1 MRVQALEHLKNLR
14 VQTAVFL
21 VKFTL
26 KFKLFSP
33 HGRTWKK
40 YQITIGTY
48 GVLYN
53 CTIITQTVRMESTN
67 S

>member
-14 VQTAVFL
+14 VQAAVFL

-33 HGRTWKK
+33 HGRT
-40 YQITIGTY
+40 
-48 GVLYN
+48 
-53 CTIITQTVRMESTN
+53 
-67 S
+67 